1 MLGKLQQ
8 YARVSRFTRPAADL
22 HRGSPTLSSDD
33 DIDFP
38 RPTRAS
44 KFSSD
49 YAEDLGK
56 WTLKLIYYKS
66 ILGRPLHCTA
76 GPKL

>member
-56 WTLKLIYYKS
+56 
-66 ILGRPLHCTA
+66 
-76 GPKL
+76 